1 MPIYEYECE
10 SCNKRTELLQKIA
23 DAPLTVCPDCGG
35 KVRKL
40 ISSAG
45 LHFKGSGWYVTDYA
59 KKKGQGESTSK
70 SETKSSSSPSKTAS
84 KKESTSKPAKSKD

>member
-10 SCNKRTELLQKIA
+10 SCNKRTERLQKIS
-23 DAPLTVCPDCGG
+23 DAPLASCPDCGSS
-35 KVRKL
+35 VRKL

-59 KKKGQGESTSK
+59 KKKGQGENTSK
-70 SETKSSSSPSKTAS
+70 SESKSKSNKSKATS